1 GTSGTSTSA
10 AFTWTQGSFAN
21 GDTLTLNIAVDGAA
35 AAPVNIVVAD
45 AANFDLAALVS
56 GLNANGTGFTASAS
70 DDGTSLVLTSDS
82 TGATSSIQLT
92 GVSTTQASAV
102 TPATIGFTTMALGTG
117 ADTGGGVLD
126 IDISTATDAQLDSFI
141 TRVDTKT
148 ASVTTAAA
156 DLGAIKSRI
165 SMQSDFAGELMNA
178 VERGIGQLVDADM
191 SEESTRLQ
199 ALQVQQQLGI
209 QALSIAN
216 SNSQSILS
224 LFR

>member
-1 GTSGTSTSA
+1 M
-10 AFTWTQGSFAN
+10 
-21 GDTLTLNIAVDGAA
+21 
-35 AAPVNIVVAD
+35 
-45 AANFDLAALVS
+45 
-56 GLNANGTGFTASAS
+56 
-70 DDGTSLVLTSDS
+70 LTSDS